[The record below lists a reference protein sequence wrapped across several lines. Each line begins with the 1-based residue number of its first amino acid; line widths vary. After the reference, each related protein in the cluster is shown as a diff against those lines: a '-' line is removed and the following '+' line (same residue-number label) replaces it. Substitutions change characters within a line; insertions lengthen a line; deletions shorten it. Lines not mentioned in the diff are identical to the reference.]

1 MSINN
6 LSLFGDNNYVSGAM
20 TDIVN
25 YLKMLLTYEFIKPNQ
40 SLQIKDYINKLDT
53 LHEKWKKGLGK
64 CLVLSDTKIFTDI
77 GEYLANEQIMKYF
90 NSKTISKKVI
100 MVWDLLMQIPDN
112 DVFEVITGEPYQ
124 GFIPNIEA
132 FVKILTAR
140 ANTALFVNEV
150 IQRNQNK
157 DNKFKLLDIS
167 TILLII
173 IIRTEAHEYSL
184 LQLLN
189 RAQEKSA
196 TSVNVPLILSVE
208 NAILKDKKYKS
219 DARAIRDA
227 VAHNHF
233 TVTGNDQLDYTIT
246 FSNYDQKWQFYKKFS
261 RIDLLDYYQDFDRL
275 FILYTRLLTIRLLHS
290 FLLSHFL
297 I

>member
-1 MSINN
+1 M
-6 LSLFGDNNYVSGAM
+6 
-20 TDIVN
+20 
-25 YLKMLLTYEFIKPNQ
+25 LTYEFIKPNQ
-40 SLQIKDYINKLDT
+40 SLRIEDYINKLDT
-53 LHEKWKKGLGK
+53 LHEKWKVGLGK

-77 GEYLANEQIMKYF
+77 GEYLANEQFMKYF
-90 NSKTISKKVI
+90 NSKTIPNEVI
-100 MVWDLLMQIPDN
+100 VFWNLLMQIPDN
-112 DVFEVITGEPYQ
+112 DVFEVITGEPYK

-132 FVKILTAR
+132 FVKILTAK

-150 IQRNQNK
+150 IERNKNK

-167 TILLII
+167 AILLII

-189 RAQEKSA
+189 RAQKKS
-196 TSVNVPLILSVE
+196 TISVDVPLLLSVE

-233 TVTGNDQLDYTIT
+233 TVIGDDQIDYTIT
-246 FSNYDQKWQFYKKFS
+246 FSNYDEKWQFYKKFS
-261 RIDLLDYYQDFDRL
+261 RIDLLGYYQDFDRL

-290 FLLSHFL
+290 FLLSNFV